1 MDPWFLLPFPT
12 SAFQNASAPPCAPRG
27 PTAGCQVVQVVID
40 AWSGSRGTEMTFPAQ
55 LDLIKQLWSDKPVLF
70 IHQPISTQTIHI
82 QLKQMSSPCP
92 PKKTKTTVLWARM
105 TFAKLEDG
113 GSGTSS
119 RRPRVEASL
128 HLVCNAC
135 PVLATML
142 PGNEPELKPQK
153 IETEVF
159 MLKKQ
164 PQNNYNKQPRQPL
177 CCSLTVALHWLCC
190 SCAIEQVHLVC
201 FKLVQLVS

>member
-135 PVLATML
+135 PVLTTML
-142 PGNEPELKPQK
+142 PGIEPELWPQK
-153 IETEVF
+153 NRNRSFHASKTTP
-159 MLKKQ
+159 KQ
-164 PQNNYNKQPRQPL
+164 LQ
-177 CCSLTVALHWLCC
+177 
-190 SCAIEQVHLVC
+190 
-201 FKLVQLVS
+201 

>member
-12 SAFQNASAPPCAPRG
+12 SAFQNASAPPCTPRG
-27 PTAGCQVVQVVID
+27 AGRPTAGCQVVQVVID
-40 AWSGSRGTEMTFPAQ
+40 VWSGSRGTEMTFPAQ

-70 IHQPISTQTIHI
+70 IHQPISTQTIQLKF
-82 QLKQMSSPCP
+82 QLKQMSSSP
-92 PKKTKTTVLWARM
+92 PTKTKTTVLWARM

-135 PVLATML
+135 PVLTIGL

-153 IETEVF
+153 NRNRSFHASKTTP
-159 MLKKQ
+159 KQ
-164 PQNNYNKQPRQPL
+164 LQ
-177 CCSLTVALHWLCC
+177 
-190 SCAIEQVHLVC
+190 
-201 FKLVQLVS
+201 

>member
-12 SAFQNASAPPCAPRG
+12 SAPQNASAPPCTSRG
-27 PTAGCQVVQVVID
+27 HTAGCRVVQVVID
-40 AWSGSRGTEMTFPAQ
+40 AWSGCRGTEMTFPAQ

-70 IHQPISTQTIHI
+70 IHQPISTQTIQLKF
-82 QLKQMSSPCP
+82 QLKQMSSSP
-92 PKKTKTTVLWARM
+92 PTKTKTTVLWARM

-135 PVLATML
+135 PVLTTML
-142 PGNEPELKPQK
+142 PGIEPELWPQK
-153 IETEVF
+153 NRNRSF
-159 MLKKQ
+159 H
-164 PQNNYNKQPRQPL
+164 
-177 CCSLTVALHWLCC
+177 A
-190 SCAIEQVHLVC
+190 
-201 FKLVQLVS
+201 

>member
-1 MDPWFLLPFPT
+1 
-12 SAFQNASAPPCAPRG
+12 
-27 PTAGCQVVQVVID
+27 
-40 AWSGSRGTEMTFPAQ
+40 
-55 LDLIKQLWSDKPVLF
+55 
-70 IHQPISTQTIHI
+70 
-82 QLKQMSSPCP
+82 
-92 PKKTKTTVLWARM
+92 M

-113 GSGTSS
+113 VSGRSS

-201 FKLVQLVS
+201 FKLVQLVSQGATPTIGTNGTTTNQSDALSLSRVSL

>member
-1 MDPWFLLPFPT
+1 MDPWFLLPFST

-40 AWSGSRGTEMTFPAQ
+40 AWSGNRGTEMTFPAQ
-55 LDLIKQLWSDKPVLF
+55 LDLIKQLWSDKPVSF
-70 IHQPISTQTIHI
+70 IDQPISTQTIHVD
-82 QLKQMSSPCP
+82 LKHMP
-92 PKKTKTTVLWARM
+92 PPIKKNKNNKTTVLWARM

-135 PVLATML
+135 PVLTTML
-142 PGNEPELKPQK
+142 PGIEPELWPQ
-153 IETEVF
+153 
-159 MLKKQ
+159 Q
-164 PQNNYNKQPRQPL
+164 
-177 CCSLTVALHWLCC
+177 
-190 SCAIEQVHLVC
+190 
-201 FKLVQLVS
+201 

>member
-12 SAFQNASAPPCAPRG
+12 SAPQNASAPPCTSRG
-27 PTAGCQVVQVVID
+27 AGRPTAGRQVVQLVID
-40 AWSGSRGTEMTFPAQ
+40 AWSASRGTQMTFPAQ

-70 IHQPISTQTIHI
+70 IHQPIST
-82 QLKQMSSPCP
+82 KQFKSILNTCP
-92 PKKTKTTVLWARM
+92 PPPPTKTKTTVLWARM

-142 PGNEPELKPQK
+142 PGIEPFVATKNRNRSFHASKTTP
-153 IETEVF
+153 
-159 MLKKQ
+159 KQ
-164 PQNNYNKQPRQPL
+164 LQ
-177 CCSLTVALHWLCC
+177 
-190 SCAIEQVHLVC
+190 
-201 FKLVQLVS
+201 